1 MNRKNVQKTALTTSA
16 VLAGMALGVSVNQN
30 GVHADTTT
38 NATNATNASDQ
49 QLANL
54 KSQQAANESAV
65 ASSNAATMSAAMTS
79 ANSQITDLNN
89 QIKARQASDAAAQQN
104 KIDQVNKDAQ
114 AATIAENGAYSSAVA
129 KQKAVNAAELKDA
142 QTKTTA
148 EQQKSINQENTDFKN
163 KSNSL
168 NTEHNQNLK
177 QIGNNYQDQSQEI
190 NQKIADAKKA
200 DQQHYN
206 QVIENATKQ
215 VDNQINNA
223 TTAVNQAQKT
233 VNDDQTDIKNKQSA
247 NDQAQSAAKAAT
259 DTLNSDQTALSAAKK
274 QAQDA
279 ILPRFPQY
287 VDISQDYI
295 NGLPQVH
302 DQQSADALEAKDPEH
317 SNFFRNSYQSDL
329 YAANEPIDVTN
340 LTDDQLLQIN
350 LYSTR
355 LINQVREQFNQPAL
369 TLNSEGIENAQR
381 IANQAG
387 KERLTG
393 HSAELLQGAGENIMG
408 FDTDE
413 NKNVPGFANNS
424 SENFSFTQNGA
435 IVIHEINCIK
445 TMDDLQALVFYSVMD
460 MLFADNTGNNA
471 DGHARNFL
479 FNKGQMALGIEV
491 FQNQTVS
498 NQKEIYLRWIFNS
511 ENKFAP
517 NNNIKLNKNN
527 SLEETKENKTISRE
541 IILKTPNGE
550 QHKTQTTT
558 ITRKILKDKNSGKII
573 KSIWYGKLPTYNAPN
588 ISGLVLINPSAG
600 KEISFNSL
608 NPDSNIEPVTFV
620 YQKNNNETDSYKF
633 KLNIQ
638 YLLPNGEKV
647 ATSKVIITNYRF
659 KQKNGYSD
667 FDGKNSK
674 IDITGIPAGLI
685 TTPERIKSDDPSFL
699 EFSTSVKTTKN
710 LIKEYFPG
718 YHLSSYQISPIL
730 YYVYNSSITPINGTN
745 VDTRT
750 ISFKL
755 LPDTQHI
762 NINYQTASG
771 QVIAVDHL
779 VGKPGDTTAVTLHI
793 PDGYELADNNQP
805 TSFTYQFKS
814 NQPDILISVK
824 GGNGKDQATVSK
836 PENAAKKLQDQIRQL
851 TAKIDSDIQIVTD
864 AQNKSKATATDL
876 KSAQAKLA
884 SDSDSLSQAQAKL
897 DDLKANR
904 NKAIK
909 EIAGEPTESPIIKKL
924 QNQLTD
930 LENDRNKAIEN
941 ENAQYEAK
949 VSDLKA
955 NHEAKLK
962 DIATQPANLADLQ
975 SQLQAKLDALK
986 ANHDAK
992 LKQINDDAN
1001 AKIATI
1007 KSQKVNDP
1015 EIDKLQA
1022 QIDQIKSDLT
1032 EKQQELDSQY
1042 QALKA
1047 KDQAEFNALAE
1058 KLKNSSS
1065 ETAKGNNDHY
1075 TTDDGSATVKLPDKK
1090 NDSDKSESDN
1100 KDTNNNGKDS
1110 SVKHNDKTNGES
1122 TNTHK
1127 DVTNP
1132 TTDKNSNPTNLPE
1145 KNNESE
1151 GSVTKDKGNG
1161 VSDLNNPT
1169 STADQN
1175 KPESD
1180 DKDVTNVNNATAEL
1194 FEKGENNVNSHNGNT
1209 VRELNNSVSRGIST
1223 PTTAATSTSHDNASA
1238 VDASTNAPTMREE
1251 VKQQAKL
1258 PQTGNSNSLA
1268 LLALGAI
1275 ASMFGFGLITKK
1287 RY

>member
-1 MNRKNVQKTALTTSA
+1 MNKNIQKTALTTSA

-38 NATNATNASDQ
+38 NAATTATNTSDQ

-65 ASSNAATMSAAMTS
+65 ASSNAATMSAATS
-79 ANSQITDLNN
+79 AANSQVADLNS
-89 QIKARQASDAAAQQN
+89 QIKERQASDAAEQQN

-114 AATIAENGAYSSAVA
+114 AATNTENSAYPSAVA
-129 KQKAVNAAELKDA
+129 KQKTANDAELKDA
-142 QTKTTA
+142 QAKATA
-148 EQQKSINQENTDFKN
+148 EQQKSINQENTEFKN

-190 NQKIADAKKA
+190 NQKIADAKKT

-223 TTAVNQAQKT
+223 TIAVNQAQKT
-233 VNDDQTDIKNKQSA
+233 VNDDQTDIQNKQSA

-279 ILPRFPQY
+279 ILPQFPQY
-287 VDISQDYI
+287 VNISQDYI
-295 NGLPQVH
+295 DGLPQVH

-317 SNFFRNSYQSDL
+317 SNFFRNSYQSDQ

-340 LTDDQLLQIN
+340 LTSDQLLQIN

-355 LINQVREQFNQPAL
+355 LINQIREQFNQPAL
-369 TLNSEGIENAQR
+369 TLNSEGIENAQW

-387 KERLTG
+387 KEKLTG
-393 HSAELLQGAGENIMG
+393 HSAELLQGAGENVMG

-435 IVIHEINCIK
+435 IVIREINCIK

-527 SLEETKENKTISRE
+527 SLEETKENKTISRG

-573 KSIWYGKLPTYNAPN
+573 KSIWHGKLPTYTAPN

-633 KLNIQ
+633 TLNIH
-638 YLLPNGEKV
+638 YLLPNGKKV
-647 ATSKVIITNYRF
+647 ATSKAIITNYRF

-674 IDITGIPAGLI
+674 IDITGIPVDLI

-710 LIKEYFPG
+710 LIKKYFPG
-718 YHLSSYQISPIL
+718 YHLSSYQTSPIL
-730 YYVYNSSITPINGTN
+730 YYVYNSSTTPINGTN
-745 VDTRT
+745 VDTQT

-779 VGKPGDTTAVTLHI
+779 IGKPGNTTAVTLHI
-793 PDGYELADNNQP
+793 PDGYELADSNQP
-805 TSFTYQFKS
+805 TSFTYQFKF

-851 TAKIDSDIQIVTD
+851 AAKVDSDTQNATN
-864 AQNKSKATATDL
+864 AQNKANVTASEL
-876 KSAQAKLA
+876 KSAQDKLT
-884 SDSDSLSQAQAKL
+884 SDSAKLSQAQAKL

-904 NKAIK
+904 DKAIK
-909 EIAGEPTESPIIKKL
+909 DIAGEPTESPIIKKL

-930 LENDRNKAIEN
+930 LEKDHNKAIDN

-962 DIATQPANLADLQ
+962 AIAAQPANLADLQ
-975 SQLQAKLDALK
+975 SQLQAKLDTLK

-1007 KSQKVNDP
+1007 KSQKVNDS

-1022 QIDQIKSDLT
+1022 QIDQIKSDLAK
-1032 EKQQELDSQY
+1032 KQRELNNQY
-1042 QALKA
+1042 QDLKT
-1047 KDQAEFNALAE
+1047 KDQNEYNDLVQ

-1075 TTDDGSATVKLPDKK
+1075 TTDDGSTTVKLPDKK

-1122 TNTHK
+1122 ANTHK
-1127 DVTNP
+1127 DVTTP

-1145 KNNESE
+1145 KNDESE

-1175 KPESD
+1175 KSVSD
-1180 DKDVTNVNNATAEL
+1180 DKDVTNVNNATAGL
-1194 FEKGENNVNSHNGNT
+1194 FAKGKNNVNSHNGNT
-1209 VRELNNSVSRGIST
+1209 VRELNHSISRGTST
-1223 PTTAATSTSHDNASA
+1223 PTTVATSTSHDNGSA
-1238 VDASTNAPTMREE
+1238 VNDSTNAPTTREE